1 MDSAVSET
9 KALKDDEQLKELAS
23 LARLVAFARQ
33 NAKELNADFPAYC
46 LDLALSALLQDISGG
61 GAGSTIGDDELRL
74 VVTAGAVH

>member
-9 KALKDDEQLKELAS
+9 TALKDDEQLKELAS

-46 LDLALSALLQDISGG
+46 LDLALKALLQDIYGG
-61 GAGSTIGDDELRL
+61 GACTIGDDEPRL
-74 VVTAGAVH
+74 VVAAGAMH